1 MAEKVALVIVKGQSV
16 YPIVMSEK
24 RALLAK
30 GAEIL
35 TVVNRPKGEPRSKKL
50 FYNKDGTFNEK
61 ARRGM
66 DSPSVNISK
75 EDKKWLKKHHYVR
88 DYDTTIQQ
96 KPAEPIIKP
105 KPRGGDILRPVDV
118 LPSEG
123 TFDSGMPSK
132 SPPGDSR
139 ELWLARSKEATE
151 AFKEQNQGKPSGIET
166 SLTNLYNMTVDWLR
180 DNNRGALSR
189 LDALVKLNEEEGIP
203 NPQASAVRDF
213 MLTDPSSIFSDQRKN
228 PQSALTRAFGLDSEG
243 TGVIPINKGQDSV
256 LKVTARTPFG
266 VEGENKQRLPRR
278 KPKAPTKG
286 TPITNRDLRDYYD
299 NIERIQSG
307 PITGE
312 TVMIEGSDEIYGGA
326 TGKSWQEYSK
336 AWQKANKENIKAGM
350 PEDPIK
356 SLFKKATSKKGGGRV
371 SSRPKSYRTAKVMKK
386 YAKGGSGRKPKR
398 I

>member
-96 KPAEPIIKP
+96 KPAVPIIKP
-105 KPRGGDILRPVDV
+105 KPRGGDTLRPVDI
-118 LPSEG
+118 LPPEG

-213 MLTDPSSIFSDQRKN
+213 MLTDSSSIFSDQRKN

-243 TGVIPINKGQDSV
+243 TGVIRIPRFNQGQDSSSTV
-256 LKVTARTPFG
+256 PSIRITG
-266 VEGENKQRLPRR
+266 GQDEQ
-278 KPKAPTKG
+278 PKAPTKKQKG

-371 SSRPKSYRTAKVMKK
+371 SSRPKSYRTAKVMKQ
-386 YAKGGSGRKPKR
+386 YSKGGSVRKPKR

>member
-139 ELWLARSKEATE
+139 EVWLARS
-151 AFKEQNQGKPSGIET
+151 
-166 SLTNLYNMTVDWLR
+166 
-180 DNNRGALSR
+180 
-189 LDALVKLNEEEGIP
+189 
-203 NPQASAVRDF
+203 
-213 MLTDPSSIFSDQRKN
+213 
-228 PQSALTRAFGLDSEG
+228 
-243 TGVIPINKGQDSV
+243 
-256 LKVTARTPFG
+256 
-266 VEGENKQRLPRR
+266 
-278 KPKAPTKG
+278 
-286 TPITNRDLRDYYD
+286 
-299 NIERIQSG
+299 
-307 PITGE
+307 
-312 TVMIEGSDEIYGGA
+312 
-326 TGKSWQEYSK
+326 
-336 AWQKANKENIKAGM
+336 
-350 PEDPIK
+350 
-356 SLFKKATSKKGGGRV
+356 
-371 SSRPKSYRTAKVMKK
+371 
-386 YAKGGSGRKPKR
+386 
-398 I
+398 

>member
-139 ELWLARSKEATE
+139 EVWLARSKQATE
-151 AFKEQNQGKPSGIET
+151 DFKEQNQGKPSGIET
-166 SLTNLYNMTVDWLR
+166 GLTNLYNMTVDWLR

-213 MLTDPSSIFSDQRKN
+213 MLTDSSSIFSDQRKN

-243 TGVIPINKGQDSV
+243 TGVIRIPRFNQGQDSSSTV
-256 LKVTARTPFG
+256 PSIRITG
-266 VEGENKQRLPRR
+266 GQDEQ
-278 KPKAPTKG
+278 PKAPTKKQKG

-371 SSRPKSYRTAKVMKK
+371 SSRPKSYRTAKIMKK
-386 YAKGGSGRKPKR
+386 YAKGGSVRKPKR

>member
-139 ELWLARSKEATE
+139 EVWLARSKQATE
-151 AFKEQNQGKPSGIET
+151 DFKEQNQGKPSGIET
-166 SLTNLYNMTVDWLR
+166 GLTNLYNMTVDWLR

-243 TGVIPINKGQDSV
+243 TGVIRIPRFNQGQDSSSTV
-256 LKVTARTPFG
+256 PSIRITG
-266 VEGENKQRLPRR
+266 GQDEQ
-278 KPKAPTKG
+278 PKAPTKKQKG

-371 SSRPKSYRTAKVMKK
+371 SSRPKSYRTAKVMKQ
-386 YAKGGSGRKPKR
+386 YSKGGSVRKPKR

>member
-166 SLTNLYNMTVDWLR
+166 GLTNLYNMTVDWLR

-213 MLTDPSSIFSDQRKN
+213 MLTDSSSIFSDQRKN

-243 TGVIPINKGQDSV
+243 TGVIRIPRFNQGQDSSSTV
-256 LKVTARTPFG
+256 PSIRITG
-266 VEGENKQRLPRR
+266 GQDEQ
-278 KPKAPTKG
+278 PKAPTKKQKG

-371 SSRPKSYRTAKVMKK
+371 SSRPKSYRTAKVMKQ
-386 YAKGGSGRKPKR
+386 YSKGGSVRKPKR